1 MNIEPKPS
9 PAFYNGFGYFC
20 PECLSFF
27 SVSGDYSF
35 GAVSC
40 CPACGTDG
48 LIAGHRELA
57 AFCLK
62 AGIDTVEYWE
72 AFPPDDPLPYSR
84 CAATPR
90 QIRKLFWAA
99 AENMRGGKLASVD
112 SLCRETGVERE
123 IVRSAVDLGTIKYE
137 YLERGFVE
145 RRGSD
150 PCPRRCR
157 ATEEALQ

>member
-1 MNIEPKPS
+1 MNIEPKLS
-9 PAFYNGFGYFC
+9 SAFYNGFGYFC

-40 CPACGTDG
+40 CPACGTHG
-48 LIAGHRELA
+48 LITGHRELA

-62 AGIDTVEYWE
+62 AGIDTAEYWE

-84 CAATPR
+84 CTATPR

-99 AENMRGGKLASVD
+99 AENMRAGKLASVD
-112 SLCRETGVERE
+112 SLCRETGVEKE

-150 PCPRRCR
+150 PCPRRCQ
-157 ATEEALQ
+157 AGEEALQ